1 MAIRLIAPPVAMAV
15 SMADARASARAN
27 GTDQDAEIE
36 IRVRALT
43 AEAEHITGRSIINR
57 TYVVT
62 APGFAG
68 LIPLPSSP
76 LVEVVSLKYL
86 DVDGATQTLSEN
98 AYVINREIEPGF
110 VALAAGASWPATKTH
125 PEAVILTVICGY
137 GPDETTTPV
146 AFKGFIL
153 AKVREYFAPAG
164 TPESP
169 HLIRG
174 LDCLKVHS

>member
-1 MAIRLIAPPVAMAV
+1 MAIRLLTPDIALAV
-15 SMADARASARAN
+15 SMADASASARAN
-27 GTDQDAEIE
+27 GADHDAEIE
-36 IRVRALT
+36 IRVRAVT
-43 AEAEHITGRSIINR
+43 AEAEHFTGRSIINR
-57 TYVVT
+57 TYAVT

-68 LIPLPSSP
+68 VIPLPSSP
-76 LVEVVSLKYL
+76 LVEVVSLEYL
-86 DVDGATQTLSEN
+86 DVDGATQTLSED
-98 AYVINREIEPGF
+98 AYVIERDIEPGF
-110 VALAAGASWPATKTH
+110 VALAAGASWPATRAH
-125 PEAVILTVICGY
+125 PQAVILTVICGY
-137 GPDETTTPV
+137 GPDETTTPA

>member
-1 MAIRLIAPPVAMAV
+1 MTVRQITPPGALAV
-15 SMADARASARAN
+15 SMVDARSSARAN
-27 GTDQDAEIE
+27 GSDQDAEIE

-57 TYVVT
+57 TYEVT

-68 LIPLPSSP
+68 VIPLPSSP
-76 LVEVVSLKYL
+76 LVEVTSLKYL
-86 DVDGATQTLSEN
+86 DVDGAVQTLSED
-98 AYVINREIEPGF
+98 AYVVDRSIEPGF
-110 VALAAGASWPATKTH
+110 VTLAAGATWPATKDSRN
-125 PEAVILTVICGY
+125 AVTLTVVCGY
-137 GPDETTTPV
+137 GADESATPA
-146 AFKGFIL
+146 AFKGYIL

>member
-1 MAIRLIAPPVAMAV
+1 MTLRLISPPTALAV

-27 GTDQDAEIE
+27 GNDQDAEIE

-57 TYVVT
+57 TYEVT
-62 APGFAG
+62 TPGFTG
-68 LIPLPSSP
+68 VIPLPSSP
-76 LVEVVSLKYL
+76 LVEVVSLEYL
-86 DVDGATQTLSEN
+86 DADGAVQTLSED
-98 AYVINREIEPGF
+98 AYVVDRSIEPGF
-110 VALAAGASWPATKTH
+110 VTLAAGATWPATKQS
-125 PEAVILTVICGY
+125 PDAVTLTVICGY
-137 GPDETTTPV
+137 GDDETATPP
-146 AFKGFIL
+146 AFKGYIL

>member
-1 MAIRLIAPPVAMAV
+1 MAIRLIAPSVAMAV

-27 GTDQDAEIE
+27 GNDQDAEIE

-57 TYVVT
+57 TYEVT

-76 LVEVVSLKYL
+76 LIEVVSLKYL
-86 DVDGATQTLSEN
+86 DVDGATQTLSED
-98 AYVINREIEPGF
+98 AYVVDRSIEPGF
-110 VALAAGASWPATKTH
+110 VALAAGASWPATKAH

-137 GPDETTTPV
+137 GPDETTTPA
-146 AFKGFIL
+146 AFKGYIL